1 LSRGE
6 SILVDALVQLSG
18 LGELSRK
25 VQAKKWAS
33 FEKRWMFHLKRLY
46 QGCDFTYL
54 APMLLDAAEKAL
66 AADELPLL
74 DETDPA

>member
-1 LSRGE
+1 M
-6 SILVDALVQLSG
+6 VDALVQLSG

-25 VQAKKWAS
+25 AQAQKWAS

-46 QGCDFTYL
+46 QGSDFAYL
-54 APMLLDAAEKAL
+54 APMLLDAAEAAL
-66 AADELPLL
+66 SADGLPLL